1 VKKILFGVALVLALA
16 VGTQPKAHA
25 DYWCPSGAG
34 AEVGIF
40 PVGPAWVPYRYCAG
54 FNTGEEVDFDFQ
66 MITWGDYWDL
76 KRVLGD

>member
-1 VKKILFGVALVLALA
+1 VKKILLTLSIFAGLSFIS
-16 VGTQPKAHA
+16 QPKAHA
-25 DYWCPSGAG
+25 DYWCPSGSG
-34 AEVGIF
+34 AAVGIF

-66 MITWGDYWDL
+66 VITWGDYWDL